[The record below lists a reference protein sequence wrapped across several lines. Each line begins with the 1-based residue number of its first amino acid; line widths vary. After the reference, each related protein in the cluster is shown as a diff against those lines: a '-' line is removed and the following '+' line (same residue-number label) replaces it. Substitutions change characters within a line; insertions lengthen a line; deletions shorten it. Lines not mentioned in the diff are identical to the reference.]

1 MFANEGRDVR
11 SASASP
17 ERKRKTE
24 RFLSTVQPP
33 TRTRKMSYKDET
45 LKYRD
50 HNLFSR
56 KVPKNAE
63 AVNIE
68 VIIISSVLRTDNE
81 NLAGCIMRFLDE
93 ASFCVCP
100 TEESDTAGG
109 FLRDQQTH
117 QVSHAPFISSCLYF
131 LLSRVSLGQ

>member
-1 MFANEGRDVR
+1 MR

-17 ERKRKTE
+17 ERQRKTQ

-33 TRTRKMSYKDET
+33 SSRARKLSYKDET
-45 LKYRD
+45 LKFRD

-68 VIIISSVLRTDNE
+68 VR
-81 NLAGCIMRFLDE
+81 
-93 ASFCVCP
+93 AS
-100 TEESDTAGG
+100 
-109 FLRDQQTH
+109 
-117 QVSHAPFISSCLYF
+117 
-131 LLSRVSLGQ
+131 

>member
-1 MFANEGRDVR
+1 MFDNEGRDVR

-68 VIIISSVLRTDNE
+68 VIIVSSVLRTNHGK
-81 NLAGCIMRFLDE
+81 LAGCIMRFLGE
-93 ASFCVCP
+93 ASFCICP

-109 FLRDQQTH
+109 FLRDKQTH
-117 QVSHAPFISSCLYF
+117 EVLLAPLVSTCLLYF
-131 LLSRVSLGQ
+131 L